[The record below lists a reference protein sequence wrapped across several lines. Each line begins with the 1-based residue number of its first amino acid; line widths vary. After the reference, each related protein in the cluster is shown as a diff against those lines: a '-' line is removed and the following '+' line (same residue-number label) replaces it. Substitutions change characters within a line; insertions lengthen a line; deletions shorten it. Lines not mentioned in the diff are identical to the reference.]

1 MTHRNQEELG
11 VGQNRKEQELEQ
23 VNRGH
28 HIFTA
33 CMYFCV
39 ELNDLYLLIYY
50 MRKDVNNV
58 KISRFF

>member
-1 MTHRNQEELG
+1 